1 MRTPTQQQELPFDFG
16 DDERFASAEDE
27 LDAGLHAA
35 AALHLSRM
43 DCLRYSSRMTDKCI
57 ADILNFYGPMGA
69 GHQCYHASQYLIN
82 GCIPGD
88 FEEVAWRVRRRC
100 QELMAAGR
108 VK

>member
-1 MRTPTQQQELPFDFG
+1 MRTPTQQQELPLDFG
-16 DDERFASAEDE
+16 DDERFAGAEDE

-35 AALHLSRM
+35 AQLHLARM
-43 DCLRYSSRMTDKCI
+43 NSLLYSSRLTHKFI

-69 GHQCYHASQYLIN
+69 GNQCYHASQYLIN
-82 GCIPGD
+82 GCIPDD
-88 FEEVAWRVRRRC
+88 FGEVAWRVRRRC